1 MRTKRKQNPRIV
13 FLICLMLSI
22 FMIFSFRGIDF
33 QLISTEEFESQNQN
47 LKGISTTVKASRGII
62 VDRYGRPIVTNR
74 EGYNVTLNSAYL
86 KKADYNKT
94 ILSLCKI
101 LKDHNEEWNDVLPLT
116 NEAPFKFSK
125 AEDDKEV
132 VTLKKK
138 LGLNNY
144 ATVENCYVEMIKR
157 YGLETYSTSEKRLLM
172 GVRYSMERADFSVSN
187 PFVLAEDISPQLM
200 ISLSESY
207 TDILGVE
214 ITVSTYRE
222 YKDPELATQIIGTI
236 GKIYAEEWEEL
247 SNKGYSYNDYV
258 GKSGVEKAFESY
270 LKGTDGKM
278 TYYFDKSGNMV
289 KSEITSQPK
298 QGNTVYL
305 TIDSKLQKVSQD
317 ILAKHIKKLNSQGSK
332 ITGGAVV
339 VTKIDSGE
347 VLASA
352 DYPTYSF
359 DDYYNNYSSILSSPN
374 NPLFDRAFKG
384 TYPPGSVFKPLVA
397 IAGLQEN
404 IIDRYSTIKCVE
416 KYTYYQDYQPSC
428 MHYHG
433 TMNVISSISK
443 SCNYF
448 FFDCGRRVGITKLNN
463 YSRIFGFGELTG
475 VETSESAG
483 VLAGPSYS
491 SSIGSIWYD
500 GQTLSAAIGQSDNS
514 FTPLQLSTYTA
525 TIANGGTR
533 YKTTLLNKVVSPSS
547 KDVVFQNTPTV
558 VAKSDVS
565 ANVIDI
571 VKQGMLSVTS
581 EGTASAYFADYPIN
595 IGGKTG
601 TAQTT
606 GRDNSVLI
614 VFAPYED
621 PEIAI
626 SIVIEHGERSIS
638 TGPIVKAILD
648 EYFFTSEESY
658 QDVMPN
664 VPLK

>member
-1 MRTKRKQNPRIV
+1 
-13 FLICLMLSI
+13 MLSI
-22 FMIFSFRGIDF
+22 FMIFSVRGIDF
-33 QLISTEEFESQNQN
+33 QLISAEEFESQNQN
-47 LKGISTTVKASRGII
+47 LKGITTTIKASRGII

-86 KKADYNKT
+86 KKVDYNDT
-94 ILSLCKI
+94 ILSLCKV
-101 LKDHNEEWNDVLPLT
+101 LKQYNQEWNDVLPISDT
-116 NEAPFKFSK
+116 APFEFTKGEDSK
-125 AEDDKEV
+125 DV
-132 VTLKKK
+132 TTLKKR

-144 ATVENCYVEMIKR
+144 ATVDNCYIEMIKR
-157 YGLETYSTSEKRLLM
+157 YSLETYSTAEKRLLM
-172 GVRYSMERADFSVSN
+172 GVRYSMEKADFSVSN
-187 PFVLAEDISPQLM
+187 PFVLAEDISSELM
-200 ISLSESY
+200 ILLSESY

-236 GKIYAEEWEEL
+236 GKIYSEEWEEL

-270 LKGTDGKM
+270 LKGTDGKL
-278 TYYFDKSGNMV
+278 TYYFDKSGKMV

-305 TIDSKLQKVSQD
+305 TIDSKLQKVSQKV
-317 ILAKHIKKLNSQGSK
+317 LASHIEKLNSNGSK

-352 DYPTYSF
+352 NYPTYSF
-359 DDYYNNYSSILSSPN
+359 DDYYNDYTSILNSAN
-374 NPLFDRAFKG
+374 NPLFDRAFNGK
-384 TYPPGSVFKPLVA
+384 YPPGSVFKPLVA

-404 IIDRYSTIKCVE
+404 IIDRYTTVKCVE
-416 KYTYYQDYQPSC
+416 KYTYYEDYQPSC

-448 FFDCGRRVGITKLNN
+448 FFDCGRQVGITKLNN
-463 YSRIFGFGELTG
+463 YSRIFGFGEKTG
-475 VETSESAG
+475 VEISESAG
-483 VLAGPSYS
+483 VLAGPAYS
-491 SSIGSIWYD
+491 SSVGSIWYD

-533 YKTTLLNKVVSPSS
+533 YKTTLLNKVVSASGNNL
-547 KDVVFQNTPTV
+547 VYQNSPTV
-558 VAKSDVS
+558 AAKAEIS
-565 ANVIDI
+565 AGVIDI
-571 VKQGMLSVTS
+571 VKEGMLSVTS
-581 EGTASAYFADYPIN
+581 EGTASAYFANYPIN
-595 IGGKTG
+595 VGGKTG

-614 VFAPYED
+614 IFAPYED

-626 SIVIEHGERSIS
+626 SIVIEHGEHSIS
-638 TGPIVKAILD
+638 TGPIAKAILD

-658 QDVMPN
+658 SDVMPN

>member
-1 MRTKRKQNPRIV
+1 MRTKRKENPRIV
-13 FLICLMLSI
+13 FLICLMLSV
-22 FMIFSFRGIDF
+22 FMIFSVRGIDF

-47 LKGISTTVKASRGII
+47 LKGISTTIKASRGII

-101 LKDHNEEWNDVLPLT
+101 LKDHGEEWNDVLPLT
-116 NEAPFKFSK
+116 DNAPFEFSES
-125 AEDDKEV
+125 EDDNDV
-132 VTLKKK
+132 IALKKR

-144 ATVENCYVEMIKR
+144 ATVDNCYIEMIKR
-157 YGLETYSTSEKRLLM
+157 YSLETYSTAEKRLLM
-172 GVRYSMERADFSVSN
+172 GVRYSMEKADFSVSN
-187 PFVLAEDISPQLM
+187 PFVLAEDISPELM

-207 TDILGVE
+207 TGILGVE

-236 GKIYAEEWEEL
+236 GKIYSEEWEEL
-247 SNKGYSYNDYV
+247 SDKGYSYNDYV
-258 GKSGVEKAFESY
+258 GKSGVEKAFESH
-270 LKGTDGKM
+270 LKGTDGKL

-305 TIDSKLQKVSQD
+305 TIDSKLQKVSQE
-317 ILAKHIKKLNSQGSK
+317 ILAKHIKKLNSSGSK

-339 VTKIDSGE
+339 VTKVDSGE

-352 DYPTYSF
+352 NYPTYSF
-359 DDYYNNYSSILSSPN
+359 DDYYNDYSSILSSPN
-374 NPLFDRAFKG
+374 NPLFDRAFRG
-384 TYPPGSVFKPLVA
+384 TYPPGSAFKPLVA

-404 IIDRYSTIKCVE
+404 IIDRYTTVKCVE
-416 KYTYYQDYQPSC
+416 KYTYYEDYQPSC

-448 FFDCGRRVGITKLNN
+448 FFDCGRQVGITKLNN
-463 YSRIFGFGELTG
+463 YSRLFGFGEKTG
-475 VETSESAG
+475 VETAESSG
-483 VLAGPSYS
+483 VLAGPKYS
-491 SSIGSIWYD
+491 SSVGSIWYD

-533 YKTTLLNKVVSPSS
+533 YKTTLLNKVVSASGNN
-547 KDVVFQNTPTV
+547 VVLQNMPTV
-558 VAKSDVS
+558 AAKSDVS
-565 ANVIDI
+565 DEVIDI
-571 VKQGMLSVTS
+571 VKEGMLSVTA
-581 EGTASAYFADYPIN
+581 EGTASAYFANYPIN

-614 VFAPYED
+614 VFAPFED

-626 SIVIEHGERSIS
+626 SIVIEHGEHSIS
-638 TGPIVKAILD
+638 TGPIAKAILD
-648 EYFFTSEESY
+648 EYFFTSEDSY
-658 QDVMPN
+658 QEDMPN
-664 VPLK
+664 VPLG

>member
-1 MRTKRKQNPRIV
+1 MRTKRKENPRIV
-13 FLICLMLSI
+13 FLICIMLSI
-22 FMIFSFRGIDF
+22 FMIFSVRGIDF
-33 QLISTEEFESQNQN
+33 QLISAEEFESQNQN
-47 LKGISTTVKASRGII
+47 LKGITTTIKASRGII

-86 KKADYNKT
+86 KKVDYNDT
-94 ILSLCKI
+94 ILSLCKV
-101 LKDHNEEWNDVLPLT
+101 LKQYNQEWNDVLPISDT
-116 NEAPFKFSK
+116 APFEFTKGEDSK
-125 AEDDKEV
+125 DV
-132 VTLKKK
+132 TTLKKR

-144 ATVENCYVEMIKR
+144 ATVDNCYIEMIKR
-157 YGLETYSTSEKRLLM
+157 YSLETYSTAEKRLLM
-172 GVRYSMERADFSVSN
+172 GVRYSMEKADFSVSN
-187 PFVLAEDISPQLM
+187 PFVLAEDISSELM
-200 ISLSESY
+200 ILLSESY

-236 GKIYAEEWEEL
+236 GKIYSEEWEEL

-270 LKGTDGKM
+270 LKGTDGKL
-278 TYYFDKSGNMV
+278 TYYFDKSGKMV

-305 TIDSKLQKVSQD
+305 TIDSKLQKVSQKV
-317 ILAKHIKKLNSQGSK
+317 LASHIEKLNSNGSK

-352 DYPTYSF
+352 NYPTYSF
-359 DDYYNNYSSILSSPN
+359 DDYYNDYTSILNSAN
-374 NPLFDRAFKG
+374 NPLFDRAFNGK
-384 TYPPGSVFKPLVA
+384 YPPGSVFKPLVA

-404 IIDRYSTIKCVE
+404 IIDRYTTVKCVE
-416 KYTYYQDYQPSC
+416 KYTYYEDYQPSC

-448 FFDCGRRVGITKLNN
+448 FFDCGRQVGITKLNN
-463 YSRIFGFGELTG
+463 YSRIFGFGEKTG
-475 VETSESAG
+475 VEISESAG
-483 VLAGPSYS
+483 VLAGPAYS
-491 SSIGSIWYD
+491 SSVGSIWYD

-533 YKTTLLNKVVSPSS
+533 YKTTLLNKVVSASGNNL
-547 KDVVFQNTPTV
+547 VYQNSPTV
-558 VAKSDVS
+558 AAKAEIS
-565 ANVIDI
+565 AGVIDI
-571 VKQGMLSVTS
+571 VKEGMLSVTS
-581 EGTASAYFADYPIN
+581 EGTASAYFANYPIN
-595 IGGKTG
+595 VGGKTG

-614 VFAPYED
+614 IFAPYED

-626 SIVIEHGERSIS
+626 SIVIEHGEHSIS
-638 TGPIVKAILD
+638 TGPIAKAILD

-658 QDVMPN
+658 SDVMPN

>member
-1 MRTKRKQNPRIV
+1 MRTKRKENPRIV
-13 FLICLMLSI
+13 FLICIMLSI
-22 FMIFSFRGIDF
+22 FMIFSVRGIDF
-33 QLISTEEFESQNQN
+33 QLISAEEFESQNQN
-47 LKGISTTVKASRGII
+47 LKGITTTIKASRGII

-86 KKADYNKT
+86 KKVDYNDT
-94 ILSLCKI
+94 ILSLCKV
-101 LKDHNEEWNDVLPLT
+101 LKQYNQEWNDVLPISDT
-116 NEAPFKFSK
+116 APFEFTKGEDSK
-125 AEDDKEV
+125 DV
-132 VTLKKK
+132 TTLKKR

-144 ATVENCYVEMIKR
+144 ATVDNCYIEMIKR
-157 YGLETYSTSEKRLLM
+157 YSLETYSTAEKRLLM
-172 GVRYSMERADFSVSN
+172 GVRYSMEKADFSVSN
-187 PFVLAEDISPQLM
+187 PFVLAEDISSELM
-200 ISLSESY
+200 ILLSESY

-236 GKIYAEEWEEL
+236 GKIYSEEWEEL
-247 SNKGYSYNDYV
+247 SNKGYSYNAYV

-270 LKGTDGKM
+270 LKGTDGKL
-278 TYYFDKSGNMV
+278 TYYFDKSGKMV

-305 TIDSKLQKVSQD
+305 TIDSKLQKVSQKV
-317 ILAKHIKKLNSQGSK
+317 LASHIEKLNSNGSK

-352 DYPTYSF
+352 NYPTYSF
-359 DDYYNNYSSILSSPN
+359 DDYYNDYTSILNSAN
-374 NPLFDRAFKG
+374 NPLFDRAFNGK
-384 TYPPGSVFKPLVA
+384 YPPGSVFKPLVA

-404 IIDRYSTIKCVE
+404 IIDRYTTVKCVE
-416 KYTYYQDYQPSC
+416 KYTYYEDYQPSC

-448 FFDCGRRVGITKLNN
+448 FFDCGRQVGITKLNN
-463 YSRIFGFGELTG
+463 YSRIFGFGEKTG
-475 VETSESAG
+475 VEISESAG
-483 VLAGPSYS
+483 VLAGPAYS
-491 SSIGSIWYD
+491 SSVGSIWYD

-533 YKTTLLNKVVSPSS
+533 YKTTLLNKVVSASGNNL
-547 KDVVFQNTPTV
+547 VYQNSPTV
-558 VAKSDVS
+558 AAKAEIS
-565 ANVIDI
+565 AGVIDI
-571 VKQGMLSVTS
+571 VKEGMLSVTS
-581 EGTASAYFADYPIN
+581 EGTASAYFANYPIN
-595 IGGKTG
+595 VGGKTG

-614 VFAPYED
+614 IFAPYED

-626 SIVIEHGERSIS
+626 SIVIEHGEHSIS
-638 TGPIVKAILD
+638 TGPIAKAILD

-658 QDVMPN
+658 SDVMPN

>member
-1 MRTKRKQNPRIV
+1 MKYNYHTHTSRCFHAKGTDEEYVLAAIEAGFDEIGFADHTPWKFDTQFISNMRMHEN
-13 FLICLMLSI
+13 
-22 FMIFSFRGIDF
+22 
-33 QLISTEEFESQNQN
+33 QL
-47 LKGISTTVKASRGII
+47 
-62 VDRYGRPIVTNR
+62 
-74 EGYNVTLNSAYL
+74 
-86 KKADYNKT
+86 ADYCKS
-94 ILSLCKI
+94 IKSLREKYKDKI
-101 LKDHNEEWNDVLPLT
+101 
-116 NEAPFKFSK
+116 SI
-125 AEDDKEV
+125 
-132 VTLKKK
+132 K
-138 LGLNNY
+138 LGLECEY
-144 ATVENCYVEMIKR
+144 FSKYLPWLKGVIDEHEIDYIILGHHFATDENCGVYNGCLNTPDGIYRYRDDVVEAMESGLFSYVAHPDLFMR
-157 YGLETYSTSEKRLLM
+157 
-172 GVRYSMERADFSVSN
+172 
-187 PFVLAEDISPQLM
+187 
-200 ISLSESY
+200 
-207 TDILGVE
+207 
-214 ITVSTYRE
+214 
-222 YKDPELATQIIGTI
+222 
-236 GKIYAEEWEEL
+236 
-247 SNKGYSYNDYV
+247 GYD
-258 GKSGVEKAFESY
+258 K
-270 LKGTDGKM
+270 
-278 TYYFDKSGNMV
+278 FD
-289 KSEITSQPK
+289 EHC
-298 QGNTVYL
+298 
-305 TIDSKLQKVSQD
+305 QKVSQD

-352 DYPTYSF
+352 NYPTYSF

-463 YSRIFGFGELTG
+463 YSSIFGFGEITG

-626 SIVIEHGERSIS
+626 SIVIEHGDRSIS